1 MKCLRLVNRAAPLLL
16 SSSIHLPSSFLK
28 KNTYIYGKFQRLMNI
43 LLVEDDQRISNFLI
57 KGLSEAGYITT
68 LADSGEKARELL
80 HTYDF
85 DIILMD
91 IMLPGLDGMQL
102 TQIIRFKGNY
112 TPILV
117 LSALNS
123 PDDKIK
129 MLDMG
134 ADDYLS
140 KPFHFE
146 ELISRIKALT
156 RRNKLSY
163 QKDDQLLSCGNITI
177 DTDLHK
183 VTQNGK
189 EIEFSPTE
197 YKLFTFLMENKNK
210 VLSRTQILHKVWGID
225 FDNTTNVVD
234 VYISYV
240 RNKIDETEH
249 KIIHTV
255 KGTGYLIKD

>member
-1 MKCLRLVNRAAPLLL
+1 
-16 SSSIHLPSSFLK
+16 
-28 KNTYIYGKFQRLMNI
+28 MNI

-57 KGLSEAGYITT
+57 KGLSEAGYHIA
-68 LADSGEKARELL
+68 LAESGEKARELL
-80 HTYDF
+80 NTYDF

-91 IMLPGLDGMQL
+91 IMLPGLDGIQL
-102 TQIIRFKGNY
+102 TQMIRFKGNY

-129 MLDMG
+129 MLDLG

-140 KPFHFE
+140 KPFHFD
-146 ELISRIKALT
+146 ELISRVKALT

-163 QKDDQLLSCGNITI
+163 QKENQLLVCGNIII

-183 VTQNGK
+183 VTQDDR
-189 EIEFSPTE
+189 EIGLSPTE
-197 YKLFTFLMENKNK
+197 YKLFTYLMENKNK

-225 FDNTTNVVD
+225 FDNATNVVD
-234 VYISYV
+234 VYISYI
-240 RNKIDETEH
+240 RNKIDETNQ

>member
-1 MKCLRLVNRAAPLLL
+1 
-16 SSSIHLPSSFLK
+16 
-28 KNTYIYGKFQRLMNI
+28 MNI

-57 KGLSEAGYITT
+57 KGLSEAGYNTT

-146 ELISRIKALT
+146 ELISRIK
-156 RRNKLSY
+156 
-163 QKDDQLLSCGNITI
+163 
-177 DTDLHK
+177 
-183 VTQNGK
+183 
-189 EIEFSPTE
+189 
-197 YKLFTFLMENKNK
+197 
-210 VLSRTQILHKVWGID
+210 
-225 FDNTTNVVD
+225 
-234 VYISYV
+234 
-240 RNKIDETEH
+240 
-249 KIIHTV
+249 
-255 KGTGYLIKD
+255 